1 MRFSPVTEAAFLAFQ
16 DENNSSLTPG
26 LNCAPQPLL
35 VTFPP
40 VTNWLITLHS
50 TNVVAHSVMVISLV
64 CVAGM
69 AFGNLKIR
77 GIGLGTSGVLFAGI
91 VVGHFGK
98 PVNHETLEFV
108 KEFGLI
114 LFVFTMG
121 LQLGPGFFAALRA
134 QGLRLNL
141 LAAAIVVSGAVLAAT
156 MGWMLGL
163 DYAAVLGIFSGA
175 TTNTPSLG
183 AATQALSTL
192 PNIVPD
198 RLALPALA
206 YAVSYPMAI
215 VGIIVTLLVLKS
227 WFRIDPIKEAEAFK
241 ANQKKASD
249 PIERRTLVVENTNLR
264 GVPIDS
270 IPGRGEGQV
279 IVSRI
284 RRAGESEIRAALGGT
299 LVHPGDTLHAVG
311 TQAALDRFQLVVGR
325 ASTEDLRQAPGPVT
339 YRRVVVTNNGVL
351 GQTVPQLGLDE
362 LYGVAVTRI
371 TRADLEMTAV
381 PDLRLQFGDLLQV
394 VGDTASL
401 DKAAAVLGNSVK
413 EMNVTHFIPLFIG
426 IALGIALG
434 TLPIAFPGLPQ
445 PVRLGLAGGPLIV
458 AILLSRLGRIGRVVF
473 HMPVNSSLAFR
484 EFGIALFFASVG
496 LSAGAKF
503 FGTVFTGAG
512 LVWLLAG
519 LCVTVVPLLA
529 AGIFGRKVWKLNF
542 MTLSGLL
549 AGSMT
554 DPPALAFANN
564 ISQSEAPTVA
574 YATVYPLTTLLRI
587 LAAQILALALCG

>member
-1 MRFSPVTEAAFLAFQ
+1 M
-16 DENNSSLTPG
+16 
-26 LNCAPQPLL
+26 
-35 VTFPP
+35 
-40 VTNWLITLHS
+40 TNWLTTLHS
-50 TNVVAHSVMVISLV
+50 TNAVAHAVMVLSLV

-69 AFGNLKIR
+69 ALGDLRIR

-141 LAAAIVVSGAVLAAT
+141 LAASIVVSGAVLAAT
-156 MGWMLGL
+156 MGWLLGL
-163 DYAAVLGIFSGA
+163 DGAAVLGIFSGA

-192 PNIVPD
+192 PGISAD
-198 RLALPALA
+198 RLLLPALA

-215 VGIIVTLLVLKS
+215 VGIILSLLVLKKL
-227 WFRIDPIKEAEAFK
+227 FRIDPRKEAEEFNA
-241 ANQKKASD
+241 AQRMAID
-249 PIERRTLVVENTNLR
+249 PIERRTLVVENANLR
-264 GVPIDS
+264 GVAIDS
-270 IPGRGEGQV
+270 IPGRDEGKV

-284 RRAGESEIRAALGGT
+284 RLSHETEVHAATGET
-299 LVHPGDTLHAVG
+299 LVHPGDTLLVVG
-311 TQAALDRFQLVVGR
+311 TRAGLDQFQLVVGR
-325 ASTEDLRQAPGPVT
+325 ASTEDLREAPGPVT
-339 YRRVVVTNNGVL
+339 YRRVVVTNNKVL
-351 GQTVPQLGLDE
+351 GQTVAQLGLDH

-371 TRADLEMTAV
+371 TRADIEMTAV

-394 VGDTASL
+394 VGDAGSL
-401 DKAAAVLGNSVK
+401 DKASAMLGNSVK
-413 EMNVTHFIPLFIG
+413 ELNVTHFIPLFIG

-434 TLPIAFPGLPQ
+434 TLPLQFPGLPQ

-458 AILLSRLGRIGRVVF
+458 AILLSRLGRIGHVVF
-473 HMPVNSSLAFR
+473 HMPVNSNFAFR

-496 LSAGAKF
+496 LSAGARF
-503 FGTVFTGAG
+503 FSTVFSGSG
-512 LVWLLAG
+512 LVWLAAG
-519 LCVTVVPLLA
+519 LCVTLVPLLT
-529 AGIFGRKVWKLNF
+529 AGIIGRKVWKLNF

-554 DPPALAFANN
+554 DPPALAFASNL
-564 ISQSEAPTVA
+564 SKSEAPTVA
-574 YATVYPLTTLLRI
+574 YAAVYPLTTLLRI
-587 LAAQILALALCG
+587 LCAQILALALCG

>member
-1 MRFSPVTEAAFLAFQ
+1 M
-16 DENNSSLTPG
+16 
-26 LNCAPQPLL
+26 
-35 VTFPP
+35 
-40 VTNWLITLHS
+40 TNWLTTLNS
-50 TNVVAHSVMVISLV
+50 TNAVAHAVMVLSLV

-69 AFGNLKIR
+69 AFGNLKLR

-91 VVGHFGK
+91 VVGHFGQ
-98 PVNHETLEFV
+98 PVSHETLDFV

-141 LAAAIVVSGAVLAAT
+141 LAAAIVVAGALLAAT
-156 MGWMLGL
+156 MGWLLGL
-163 DYAAVLGIFSGA
+163 DYAAVLGLFSGA

-192 PNIVPD
+192 PNIAPD
-198 RLALPALA
+198 RLSLPALA

-215 VGIIVTLLVLKS
+215 VGIIGSLLLLKKI
-227 WFRIDPIKEAEAFK
+227 FRIDPVKEAEEFQRAQ
-241 ANQKKASD
+241 QKVGD
-249 PIERRTLVVENTNLR
+249 PIERRTLVVQNSNLH
-264 GVPIDS
+264 GIAINAV
-270 IPGRGEGQV
+270 PGRGEGKV

-284 RRAGESEIRAALGGT
+284 RRANESVVRAVTGST
-299 LVHPGDTLHAVG
+299 QVQTGDTLLAVG
-311 TQAALDRFQLVVGR
+311 TRPALDQFQLVVGR
-325 ASTEDLRQAPGPVT
+325 ASDEDLRQVPGPVT
-339 YRRVVVTNNGVL
+339 YRRVVVTNKDVL
-351 GQTVPQLGLDE
+351 GRTVAQLGLDQ
-362 LYGVAVTRI
+362 LFGVAVTRI

-381 PDLRLQFGDLLQV
+381 PHLRLQFGDLLQM
-394 VGDTASL
+394 VGDAESL
-401 DKAAAVLGNSVK
+401 DKAAAALGDSVK

-426 IALGIALG
+426 IALGIILG
-434 TLPIAFPGLPQ
+434 TMPIAIPGLPQ

-458 AILLSRLGRIGRVVF
+458 AILLSRIGRIGRVVF
-473 HMPVNSSLAFR
+473 HMPVNSNLAFR

-503 FGTVFTGAG
+503 FATAFSRSG
-512 LVWLLAG
+512 LIWLLAG
-519 LCVTVVPLLA
+519 FCVTVVPLLA
-529 AGIFGRKVWKLNF
+529 AGIFGRKVWRLNF

-554 DPPALAFANN
+554 DPPAMAFANN
-564 ISQSEAPTVA
+564 LSQSEGPTVA

-587 LAAQILALALCG
+587 LAAQILALTLCGR